1 MVGFA
6 DDGSAESPWRA
17 RDGAGAGGPDVEE
30 GRAAPDAVA
39 AVAAVSSAVTP
50 AEPDGGEPPVEGAG
64 VRRTVRYRTN
74 RPAGG
79 EVAKPHSF
87 RIEDSVWERAR
98 RRALRNN
105 HTMNYVVRA
114 LVSAYARGRLR
125 VGEAVP
131 AVDVVRPRGPYG
143 RHGD

>member
-1 MVGFA
+1 MVGCA

-17 RDGAGAGGPDVEE
+17 CDASGACGPDVEE
-30 GRAAPDAVA
+30 GRAAPD

-87 RIEDSVWERAR
+87 RVEDSVWERAR

>member
-1 MVGFA
+1 MVEVA

-17 RDGAGAGGPDVEE
+17 RDAAGACGPDVEE
-30 GRAAPDAVA
+30 GRAAPD

-64 VRRTVRYRTN
+64 VRRTVRYWTN
-74 RPAGG
+74 RPTGG

-87 RIEDSVWERAR
+87 RVEDSVWERAR

-131 AVDVVRPRGPYG
+131 AVDVVRPRGPHG